1 MIFASDLSFPL
12 GVRLRRI
19 QRHGC
24 FCANPGRSGAQG
36 EKEDSICRP
45 VFCTHQLGPSA
56 SGDGEPVVEGI
67 VYKMAKIHLGL
78 WG

>member
-12 GVRLRRI
+12 GVRLLRI

-45 VFCTHQLGPSA
+45 IFCTHQLGPSA